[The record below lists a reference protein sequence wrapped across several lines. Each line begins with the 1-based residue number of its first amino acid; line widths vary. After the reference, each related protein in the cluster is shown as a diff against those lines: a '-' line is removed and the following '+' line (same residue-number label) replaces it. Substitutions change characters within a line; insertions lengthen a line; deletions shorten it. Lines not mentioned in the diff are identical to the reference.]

1 MTLLRNNNIFLDSIC
16 LFKLPILNTISEASQ
31 ILRIHLFSGGA
42 NKTCGVSF
50 LSSVLKGVESLETS
64 HILLIAIINFDP
76 IRRCMFV

>member
-1 MTLLRNNNIFLDSIC
+1 MTILRNNNIFLDSIC

-50 LSSVLKGVESLETS
+50 LSSVLKGVESLETFSYSS
-64 HILLIAIINFDP
+64 HCNYKF
-76 IRRCMFV
+76 